1 MLVDMRRL
9 VLAAGGG
16 RDLSPQ
22 HYDPEVAQAR
32 GVRTAFANTTLQ
44 MAFVNTVVDGWLG
57 AIGANGRLAKLS
69 LRMKAPIFL
78 GTTMRCA
85 AKVIKVWSDEQ
96 GCFANLDCEIHTE
109 DGLCSI
115 AQVSIE
121 FTGEDS

>member
-22 HYDPEVAQAR
+22 HYDPEAAQAR

-57 AIGANGRLAKLS
+57 ANGRLARLS

-78 GTTMRCA
+78 GTTMRSA
-85 AKVIKVWSDEQ
+85 AKVTKVWSDEQ
-96 GCFANLDCEIHTE
+96 GYFANLDCEIHTE

-121 FTGEDS
+121 FTGKDS